1 MIWMLTYLASLGCA
15 LFIGFLYFR
24 DLGDVS
30 QMVLSVK
37 RENMIRFIR
46 NEYRLLGAGLAAFAV
61 SVVMFLFFDA
71 APGWLFLL
79 SVLLIAL
86 LYGFPWVWV
95 HLGLR
100 NQKDAANYFSIEE
113 AKEWV
118 APHNSVMVIE
128 NNGVARAHPNDQLM
142 RPHLAGTADGLN
154 GENVVMTFCAMT
166 NLGVGY
172 TPEIE
177 GNKLDLEVL
186 AQHGNNLILRDNNT
200 GEPVQQILG
209 FRERDANI
217 SGDGPVCPLRPTL
230 AMKPWPT
237 FRMTFR
243 GFERAFPDGTVF
255 LNKPPKNP
263 LLRVLDL
270 FTDVMFSWGIGRQHR
285 EAAPVMGDMDL
296 SDQRLSNKAYIW
308 GINLGDDAV
317 CFTDDFVMFHDGPVN
332 TTIDGR
338 HIVLA
343 WHPLY
348 ESLGAWWNDS
358 GAPVAEIDF
367 FGKSDRGQLKRVE
380 HLKAGLFWH
389 VWAEF
394 FPHTDINRVD
404 PAGDPAEP
412 APSEDS
418 SSSDAIKE
426 HSQ

>member
-1 MIWMLTYLASLGCA
+1 MLWTLIYIASLGA
-15 LFIGFLYFR
+15 SLYIGFLYFR

-30 QMVLSVK
+30 QMVLNVK

-46 NEYRLLGAGLAAFAV
+46 NEYRLLGIGLGAFAV
-61 SVVMFLFFDA
+61 SAAMFLFFSVV
-71 APGWLFLL
+71 PGWLFVLTL
-79 SVLLIAL
+79 LLIAL

-100 NQKDAANYFSIEE
+100 NQKGTANYYSIAE

-128 NNGVARAHPNDQLM
+128 KGGVARAHSNDQLM
-142 RPHLAGTADGLN
+142 RPHLAGNDDGLN

-166 NLGVGY
+166 NLGLGY
-172 TPEIE
+172 TPVVE
-177 GNKLDLEVL
+177 NDKLDLEVL
-186 AQHGNNLILRDNNT
+186 AQHGNNLILRDNNS
-200 GEPVQQILG
+200 GEPIQQIYG
-209 FRERDANI
+209 FRERDKDTSQA
-217 SGDGPVCPLRPTL
+217 GAVCPLRPTL

-243 GFERAFPDGTVF
+243 GFERAYPDGTVF
-255 LNKPPKNP
+255 LNKPSSNP
-263 LLRVLDL
+263 ILKVFDL

-285 EAAPVMGDMDL
+285 ESKPVMGEMEL
-296 SDQRLSNKAYIW
+296 SDNRLPNKAYIW
-308 GINLGDDAV
+308 GLNIGEDAV

-332 TTIDGR
+332 TTVGER
-338 HIVLA
+338 SIVLA

-358 GAPVAEIDF
+358 GSPVTEIDF
-367 FGKSDRGQLKRVE
+367 FGKSDQGQLERVE
-380 HLKAGLFWH
+380 ALKAGMFWH

-404 PAGDPAEP
+404 EPDRTPAA
-412 APSEDS
+412 APVPETTD
-418 SSSDAIKE
+418 KE
-426 HSQ
+426 TNEEQDQ